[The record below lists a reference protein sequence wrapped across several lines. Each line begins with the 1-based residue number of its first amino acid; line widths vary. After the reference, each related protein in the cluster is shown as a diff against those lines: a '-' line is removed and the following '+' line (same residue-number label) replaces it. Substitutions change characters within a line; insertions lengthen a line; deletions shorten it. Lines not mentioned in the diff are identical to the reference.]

1 MTSFILEAH
10 EHPLVAGDASVH
22 PSDQV
27 IYPPSADSDL
37 AAISMR
43 DEFEMESV
51 FARIMLSTICIDE
64 FIRAGFP
71 RSDNAPLREGGSFDG
86 ACNVRS

>member
-1 MTSFILEAH
+1 MPASTS
-10 EHPLVAGDASVH
+10 G
-22 PSDQV
+22 QV
-27 IYPPSADSDL
+27 IYPPSADIDL

-43 DEFEMESV
+43 DEFEMESGLC
-51 FARIMLSTICIDE
+51 ADYTLTICIDD

-71 RSDNAPLREGGSFDG
+71 RSDNTLLREGGSFDG